1 MTMYRNIF
9 AFVLELVKYCIF
21 VVVLHLLI
29 VYDHI
34 LLLHIINKGR

>member
-1 MTMYRNIF
+1 MFVF
-9 AFVLELVKYCIF
+9 ALELVKYCLY

-34 LLLHIINKGR
+34 LLLHIITTIKGNKT